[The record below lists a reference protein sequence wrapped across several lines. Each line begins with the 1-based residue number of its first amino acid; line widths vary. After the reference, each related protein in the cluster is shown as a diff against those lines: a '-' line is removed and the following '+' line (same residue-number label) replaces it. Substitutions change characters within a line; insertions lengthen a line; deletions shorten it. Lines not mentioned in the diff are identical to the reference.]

1 MYAGWRFFSSL
12 VDNLQMVL
20 VKADMRIARHYAGLV
35 TDEGE
40 RHRIFADID
49 AEFRRTTETVLLI
62 TEQRAILERQPRLL
76 ASLRLRDPY
85 LDPMSYLQ
93 VRLLRELRAL
103 KPDDPGR
110 RPRLEAVLRTINGIA
125 AGLQNTG

>member
-1 MYAGWRFFSSL
+1 
-12 VDNLQMVL
+12 
-20 VKADMRIARHYAGLV
+20 AGLV
-35 TDEGE
+35 TDEAE
-40 RHRIFADID
+40 RRRIFGDIE
-49 AEFRRTTETVLLI
+49 AEFERTAEAVLLI
-62 TEQRAILERQPRLL
+62 TEQETILERQPSLL

-103 KPDDPGR
+103 NPDDPAR